1 MRHDGGDAE
10 TGTGVEVGAGIR
22 YAGSGV
28 TVEGSVRG
36 LVAHEAS
43 GYEEWGASGS
53 VRIDPGASGRG
64 LSLSYVVLRCVRP
77 VIKRIDIETILT
89 APAPANVLE
98 RSAADVS
105 FPRRNARRQVCV
117 SLAVVPPA
125 SANETHARDWNSANA
140 YAQSRPQPEVS
151 PRISMENIGNTVS
164 QGIDV
169 HTVI

>member
-1 MRHDGGDAE
+1 MMTFAAGETAKTVAVAVLDDAE

-43 GYEEWGASGS
+43 GYEEWGASGT

-117 SLAVVPPA
+117 LLAVVPPA
-125 SANETHARDWNSANA
+125 SANETLGDWN
-140 YAQSRPQPEVS
+140 YLSRPQPEVS
-151 PRISMENIGNTVS
+151 PRISMGNTGNTVS
-164 QGIDV
+164 
-169 HTVI
+169 